1 MIKRNLLIILV
12 LAALLRFPNS
22 LIMVIGVLSVM
33 AIWVLMGQLF
43 SQSNGKWVK
52 EVSALFLAISPWHLS
67 LINYSWKIS
76 FAILVA
82 IVGSALLLNSVK
94 SIKWLLLLIAALVII
109 ASQFYKPLELRL
121 SNSQVPVWLT
131 DEQRRE
137 HGQDYNHWET
147 KLFHNKVVNYSLS
160 FLEHYGEHFSGD
172 FLFIVGDTNLVK
184 KDGGFGQMYLFDILF
199 LLIGFYAMIRKFEW
213 SSWGIILLWL
223 ILSPINSAL
232 TFNPP
237 DSLRSA
243 LMVVP
248 LTVISSFGALTLF
261 NVILQKTK
269 RLYN

>member
-1 MIKRNLLIILV
+1 MIKPDLLGIILG
-12 LAALLRFPNS
+12 AGP
-22 LIMVIGVLSVM
+22 VI
-33 AIWVLMGQLF
+33 AIWWFVRKLF
-43 SQSNGKWVK
+43 PRSRFLG
-52 EVSALFLAISPWHLS
+52 EISAFFLAISPWHLS
-67 LINYSWKIS
+67 LINYSWKINLS
-76 FAILVA
+76 IL
-82 IVGSALLLNSVK
+82 IALLG
-94 SIKWLLLLIAALVII
+94 SIVLIKVVRNKKWLVFSIVVLITAT
-109 ASQFYKPLELRL
+109 SQLYKPFKLGF
-121 SNSQVPVWLT
+121 SNTQVPVWLT